1 MNWIELM
8 QHPDGVI
15 FCENNLGSSPL
26 YIKQESLHDDVMIK
40 PVYDS
45 IDDGVRRMGWREMD
59 ECDRNSA
66 EYHVLSEVERNNVVL
81 RVIGPY
87 ALAS

>member
-1 MNWIELM
+1 MNWIKLM

-40 PVYDS
+40 PV
-45 IDDGVRRMGWREMD
+45 
-59 ECDRNSA
+59 
-66 EYHVLSEVERNNVVL
+66 
-81 RVIGPY
+81 
-87 ALAS
+87 